1 MSRRFLA
8 VNRRREKPERRSLL
22 YVICSLVIIFLLFPI
37 FIIIPMSFNTSDAF
51 EFPPSGFS
59 LQWYSNFFGRS
70 DWFGPTIL
78 SLRVALLVSLVSICL
93 GTPGALALVR
103 GKFRGLATVNAFVL
117 SPMIVPPII
126 IAVGIYFLFAKM
138 RIIGTEVSLV
148 MAHSILA
155 IPFVVINVSAMLKGL
170 NQNIEQ
176 AALNLGANRFQ
187 AFFYVTLPMIRPG
200 IVSGGIL
207 AFITSFDEL
216 IIAIFI
222 SGSSAVTL
230 PKKMWESV
238 RIESDPT
245 VAAVSSLLIGM
256 SIAILLSV
264 ELLRRR
270 GAAVA
275 MESTA

>member
-1 MSRRFLA
+1 MKL
-8 VNRRREKPERRSLL
+8 ERRGLL
-22 YVICSLVIIFLLFPI
+22 YFICCLVILFLLFPM

-59 LQWYSNFFGRS
+59 FQWYANFFGRS

-78 SLRVALLVSLVSICL
+78 SLRVALLVSLVSVCL

-103 GKFRGLATVNAFVL
+103 GKFKGLGTVNAFVL

-126 IAVGIYFLFAKM
+126 IAVGIYFFFAKL

-187 AFFYVTLPMIRPG
+187 AFFYITLPIIRPG

-230 PKKMWESV
+230 PKRMWESL
-238 RIESDPT
+238 RIETDPT

-270 GAAVA
+270 GAAPET
-275 MESTA
+275 ESAG